1 MKKIGYLCSE
11 YPAIS
16 HTFISRE
23 IEIIE
28 KEGFEVITASINK
41 TKNLEKMGKSDI
53 ERAGRTYFIKNESKV
68 NILKTVLKYKLF
80 SPINYIKLI
89 SETYKVSYKNGVKS
103 LKKSIGYFVEAI
115 LLDNWAKKEGINH
128 IHVHFA
134 NPAATVAMLAEKLGN
149 IEFSLSVHGPDEFYN
164 VDTNNLEEKINRAKF
179 VRCIS
184 YFCQSQLM
192 RLSQPE
198 NWSKFH
204 IIRCGL
210 RADEFKAVEKKESGN
225 NILCVGRLCPSKGQ
239 VILLEAV
246 KLMKERGKKFK
257 LTLIGGGENIEL
269 IKRKVEEYK
278 LSKEVVVTGAV
289 GHDRVREEL
298 ANTDVFVL
306 PSFAEGIPVALM
318 EAMAM
323 KIPVITTCITGVPEL
338 IEDRVDGYLVEPS
351 NIIQLAD
358 TIMEVFENRDSLE
371 ELKSKAAEK
380 VRVKYDVEKNT
391 RELAEIFK
399 KNIY

>member
-23 IEIIE
+23 IEILE
-28 KEGFEVITASINK
+28 KEGFEIVTSSINK
-41 TKNLEKMGKSDI
+41 TKNLEKMEAKDI
-53 ERAGRTYFIKNESKV
+53 ERAGKTYFIKNDNKV
-68 NILKTVLKYKLF
+68 NILMTLLKYKLF
-80 SPINYIKLI
+80 SPIKYCNLI
-89 SETYKVSYKNGVKS
+89 SETYKISYKNGVKS
-103 LKKSIGYFVEAI
+103 LKKSIGYFIEAI
-115 LLDNWAKKEGINH
+115 LLDNWAKKEEINH
-128 IHVHFA
+128 IHVHFG
-134 NPAATVAMLAEKLGN
+134 NPAATVALLAEKLGT
-149 IEFSLSVHGPDEFYN
+149 IEFSMSIHGPDEFYN
-164 VDTNNLEEKINRAKF
+164 VEANNLEEKIKRAKF

-184 YFCQSQLM
+184 YFSQSQLM

-204 IIRCGL
+204 IVRCGL
-210 RADEFKAVEKKESGN
+210 RADEFKAVEKKSIGS

-239 VILLEAV
+239 IILLEAI
-246 KLMKERGKKFK
+246 KLMKERGQNFK
-257 LTLIGGGENIEL
+257 LTLIGGGENLEL

-278 LSKEVVVTGAV
+278 LSNEVVVTGPV

-323 KIPVITTCITGVPEL
+323 KIPVITTCITGIPEL
-338 IEDRVDGYLVEPS
+338 IDNRVDGFLTEPS
-351 NIIQLAD
+351 NINQLAD
-358 TIMEVFENRDSLE
+358 TISEVIENYDSIG
-371 ELKSKAAEK
+371 ELRNRAAEK
-380 VRVKYDVEKNT
+380 VKNKYDVEKNT
-391 RELAEIFK
+391 RGLAEIFK
-399 KNIY
+399 RYI

>member
-1 MKKIGYLCSE
+1 MKKLGYLCSE

-23 IEIIE
+23 IEILE
-28 KEGFEVITASINK
+28 KEGFEIVTASINK
-41 TKNLEKMGKSDI
+41 TKNLEKMEEKDI
-53 ERAGRTYFIKNESKV
+53 ERAGKTYFIKNDKKL
-68 NILKTVLKYKLF
+68 NIVMTLLKYKLLF
-80 SPINYIKLI
+80 PVKYLRLI
-89 SETYKVSYKNGVKS
+89 SETYKISYKNGVKS
-103 LKKSIGYFVEAI
+103 LKKSIGYFIEAI

-128 IHVHFA
+128 IHVHFG
-134 NPAATVAMLAEKLGN
+134 NPAATVALLAEKLGT
-149 IEFSLSVHGPDEFYN
+149 IEFSMSIHGPDEFYN
-164 VDTNNLEEKINRAKF
+164 VEANNLEEKIKRAKF

-184 YFCQSQLM
+184 YFSQSQLM

-204 IIRCGL
+204 IVRCGL
-210 RADEFKAVEKKESGN
+210 RADEFKAVEKKSIGS

-239 VILLEAV
+239 TILLEAV

-257 LTLIGGGENIEL
+257 LTLIGGGENLEL

-278 LSKEVVVTGAV
+278 LSNEVVVTGPV

-338 IEDRVDGYLVEPS
+338 IENRVDGFLTEPS
-351 NIIQLAD
+351 NINQLAD
-358 TIMEVFENRDSLE
+358 IVTAVIDNYSSLGELRNR
-371 ELKSKAAEK
+371 AAEK
-380 VRVKYDVEKNT
+380 VKSKYDVEKNT
-391 RELAEIFK
+391 KELANIFK
-399 KNIY
+399 RYI